1 MSESYYKYHVFF
13 CTNKREDGKS
23 CCQDY
28 NADAVREFAKG
39 VIKSQGLQKKGG
51 VRINSA
57 GCLNR
62 CAEGPALVVYP
73 DATWYT
79 YVDQED
85 VEEIIESHLK
95 GGKLVERLL
104 LPK

>member
-1 MSESYYKYHVFF
+1 
-13 CTNKREDGKS
+13 
-23 CCQDY
+23 
-28 NADAVREFAKG
+28 
-39 VIKSQGLQKKGG
+39 
-51 VRINSA
+51 
-57 GCLNR
+57 
-62 CAEGPALVVYP
+62 VVYP